1 MRGQERHEAG
11 RVVSDLGEASTPF
24 TALHCNALP
33 LSISALPKAEPEE
46 CVMVDFYSF
55 ARSSS
60 SQSRARS
67 QLENMTDV
75 DLCATRGLEQVTV
88 QGMEGFRDKGCKD
101 CNYDDI
107 TLAIPN
113 PAVKTIKRGG
123 NRFGSDHSRSS
134 FTPFKPPHRPSRN
147 VLCET
152 RTLICPVVSAEV
164 HLPNSAAFIFWH
176 RPLRRRL
183 TTLVGLRQY
192 YSKCL
197 GGRRGEQA
205 NYGSTLCKGDS
216 RIPL

>member
-1 MRGQERHEAG
+1 MNRVLRYVHLPVLGAALYTDSVEGRKSATGCHRSDLLYMCAGKQRVRGQERHEAG

-24 TALHCNALP
+24 TALHRNALP
-33 LSISALPKAEPEE
+33 LSVSALPKAEPEE
-46 CVMVDFYSF
+46 CVMADFYSF

-134 FTPFKPPHRPSRN
+134 FTPFKPPTA
-147 VLCET
+147 L
-152 RTLICPVVSAEV
+152 PVMYFVKHA
-164 HLPNSAAFIFWH
+164 P
-176 RPLRRRL
+176 
-183 TTLVGLRQY
+183 
-192 YSKCL
+192 
-197 GGRRGEQA
+197 
-205 NYGSTLCKGDS
+205 
-216 RIPL
+216 